1 MNKKSNSTLVD
12 IKPKTLQK
20 SDIVIPERKG
30 HSLIERSEHF
40 FEYDSWVKCGR
51 STRFC
56 SQKALELFN
65 EEISHNSF
73 ALYAR
78 KIPPTEFIS
87 NNILRQKLQ
96 EVSFLIDG
104 LYELDVLIELAK
116 KRLDD
121 GMKFE
126 DKAPM
131 PLAINNEI
139 FRIMHDLLKTKLTLE
154 GRLKEMPQSAVAVS
168 NNISFDTRV
177 KEGDNESNERF
188 ISRMEE
194 VAGKLRAQL
203 KIPKGDKTIEE

>member
-104 LYELDVLIELAK
+104 LYELDVLIELSK

-121 GMKFE
+121 GMEFE
-126 DKAPM
+126 KKS
-131 PLAINNEI
+131 PLPLVAVDNEV
-139 FRIMHDLLKTKLTLE
+139 RILHELLKTRLQME
-154 GRLKEMPQSAVAVS
+154 GRLKEVPQAAVAVS
-168 NNISFDTRV
+168 SNISLDTGIR
-177 KEGDNESNERF
+177 EDDNESNERF

-194 VAGKLRAQL
+194 VANKLRQQMGL
-203 KIPKGDKTIEE
+203 SD